1 MRGAQ
6 EGPDAVTARK
16 LLGRRALLLGGLQ
29 GAVLLTIASRL
40 RYLQVT
46 ASPSLSEMAE
56 RNRISVRLLQP
67 MRGEVF
73 DRDGLLL
80 AGNLLNYRIML
91 VREQA
96 GDIDRVLANLRAIIP
111 ISDEEIQARIEEIR
125 GHRTFDAVTV
135 AENVTWQQVAQ
146 VSANAPALPGI
157 SVEYGST
164 RTYPFERAFAHVIGY
179 VGPVSKEDQQGE
191 ADWDPLLHFPGF
203 KIGKTGLEKS
213 LDREL
218 RGSGGNRTIEVNAQ
232 GREIREVD
240 GVDAQAGR
248 NLQITIRSGLQA
260 YAAARLGGEAAA
272 IVVIDLSNDHIIA
285 SVSAPTFDPNKFI
298 SGYTESEF
306 QELLETRGSP
316 LINRPV
322 RSVYP
327 PGSTFKMVTALAALE
342 AGIIGPDDEITCT
355 GEHETQHRTFHC
367 WRSGGHGQV
376 NFRKG
381 LSESCDVYYYLL
393 AQQVDIGPIAA
404 MARKLGLGARTDIP
418 LPDVARGLIPT
429 RDWKLENK
437 QNAWLIGDTL
447 NAGIGQGY
455 VQASALQIAVMTARI
470 ATGRRTRPGLLM
482 AIDDNPVTR
491 SSPVPLDIGED
502 SLELVRDAMFAATND
517 RLGTAYGSRSFD
529 SSFPI
534 AGKTGTSQVR
544 TISLA
549 ERRRGIRQYADL
561 PWKDRDHALY
571 CGFAPYENPRYAIA
585 VIIEH
590 GGSGSQVAAPI
601 ARDILMAA
609 HYGKVP
615 PLEAYPPNLRSRI
628 RREQDALEQEMQG
641 TVLGGLTGE
650 TQA

>member
-29 GAVLLTIASRL
+29 GAVLLTIAGRL

-73 DRDGLLL
+73 DHDGTLL
-80 AGNLLNYRIML
+80 AGNLLNYRVML

-96 GDIDRVLANLRAIIP
+96 GDIDRVLDNLRAIIP
-111 ISDEEIQARIEEIR
+111 MSDEELLARIEEISD
-125 GHRTFDAVTV
+125 HRTFDAVTV
-135 AENVTWQQVAQ
+135 AENVSWQQVAR

-164 RTYPFERAFAHVIGY
+164 RTYPFGQAFAHVVGY
-179 VGPVSKEDQQGE
+179 VGPVSKKDQQSE
-191 ADWDPLLHFPGF
+191 TDWDPLLHFPGF
-203 KIGKTGLEKS
+203 QIGKTGLERS

-240 GVDAQAGR
+240 GAEAQAGR
-248 NLQITIRSGLQA
+248 DLRITIRSGLQT
-260 YAAARLGGEAAA
+260 YVTARLGSEPAA
-272 IVVIDLSNDHIIA
+272 VVVLDLSNDHIIA
-285 SVSAPTFDPNKFI
+285 SVSTPTFDPNKFI

-306 QELLETRGSP
+306 QQLLDTRGSP

-342 AGIIGPDDEITCT
+342 AGLIGSDDEITCT
-355 GEHETQHRTFHC
+355 GEHQTQHRTFHC

-393 AQQVDIGPIAA
+393 AQQVDIGPIAG
-404 MARKLGLGARTDIP
+404 MARKLGFGTRPDIP

-437 QNAWLIGDTL
+437 QNPWQLGDTL
-447 NAGIGQGY
+447 NAGIGQGF
-455 VQASALQIAVMTARI
+455 VLASALQIAVMTARI
-470 ATGRRTRPGLLM
+470 ATGRRSRPGLLM

-491 SSPVPLDIGED
+491 SAPLPLDIGEA
-502 SLELVRDAMFAATND
+502 SLEMVRDAMFAATNH
-517 RLGTAYGSRSFD
+517 RQGTAYGSRSFD
-529 SSFPI
+529 STFQI

-544 TISLA
+544 AISLA
-549 ERRRGIRQYADL
+549 ERRRGIRQYVDL
-561 PWKDRDHALY
+561 PWKDRDHALF
-571 CGFAPYENPRYAIA
+571 CGFAPFDNPRYAIA

-590 GGSGSQVAAPI
+590 GGSGSRVAAPI

-609 HYGKVP
+609 HYGQVP
-615 PLEAYPPNLRSRI
+615 PLEAYPPELRSRI
-628 RREQDALEQEMQG
+628 LDEQKLLDLEG
-641 TVLGGLTGE
+641 LGAVPGGPDNE
-650 TQA
+650 VRA